1 MSVSSLTLLALP
13 VEIILAILEDCEYQ
27 EILACKLTCR
37 RMYDTISGSISLRY
51 LLELA
56 ANGMRDD
63 HRSSLGKIQR
73 LNLLAEHE
81 TAWRT
86 LSWLDNTSIDTLD
99 GWGEPVS
106 VSGNIIAFRNAY
118 AKPDASSEELLLL
131 RAPSKLRNV
140 QTKRWVVQLPH
151 DTQDVCISSAQDLL
165 VYRCGTK
172 SFHFCSL
179 SSGEKHPLVQHSGT
193 FEATNSW
200 RYRIGSMRVYGDSFA
215 IASEQGLY
223 ISTWNWKSGEQESD
237 FMASLQHSTF
247 DFLDEHHILFPSSI
261 DDSLYV
267 YDARA
272 MPPMNSRR
280 RKSKGTHCFEISM
293 PRFLGNHVTC
303 GIDLRCNS
311 LSAGQDE
318 SPASFHADPHQRM
331 ISLLITAGPNS
342 TGAHGHSPREQ
353 CEMHVRASALLAWT
367 KMHPAPPNA
376 SVVVPWSAWGPAAAR
391 VVVPRVDDTTLCASK
406 SKFLGSGMRV
416 ITPPS
421 SRSDGTSV
429 VTVMDYHPARV
440 FRGLQAEKHRWHNS
454 HTCLTTPTQ
463 HGTLA
468 QADPEWDN
476 NKHGPRASTNSRSR
490 SKSLPLPSFT
500 SSAGVRGMSVTDV
513 IKNLVFGG
521 WNGPSQPKVR
531 GTAARTAVKKLQ
543 FLEKDIP
550 LPQELQFDNTRPVFD
565 VLCEDAV
572 MFYTLVPGR
581 NTIQHAH
588 WYTF

>member
-1 MSVSSLTLLALP
+1 MSVSSSPLLTLP
-13 VEIILAILEDCEYQ
+13 VEIVLKILEDCEHQ
-27 EILACKLTCR
+27 GILACKLTCR
-37 RMYDTISGSISLRY
+37 HMYDTISGSISLRY

-86 LSWLDNTSIDTLD
+86 LSWSDNTSVDILE

-106 VSGNIIAFRNAY
+106 VSGNVIAFRNAY
-118 AKPDASSEELLLL
+118 AQPDASSEELLLL

-140 QTKRWVVQLPH
+140 QMKRWVVQLPH

-179 SSGEKHPLVQHSGT
+179 STGEKHPLVQHSGT
-193 FEATNSW
+193 FDAPNGW
-200 RYRIGSMRVYGDSFA
+200 GYRIGSMRVYGDSFA

-223 ISTWNWKSGEQESD
+223 ISTWNWKSGEHKSD

-247 DFLDEHHILFPSSI
+247 DFLDEHHILFPNSI

-267 YDARA
+267 YDIHA

-280 RKSKGTHCFEISM
+280 RKSKGTHCFEISV
-293 PRFLGNHVTC
+293 PRFLANHAAC
-303 GIDLRCNS
+303 SIDLRCNS
-311 LSAGQDE
+311 LAAGQDA

-331 ISLLITAGPNS
+331 VTLLITAGPDT
-342 TGAHGHSPREQ
+342 TGVHGQSRQEQ
-353 CEMHVRASALLAWT
+353 CELHARASALLAWT

-421 SRSDGTSV
+421 LRSDGTSV

-440 FRGLQAEKHRWHNS
+440 FRGLRAEKQRWYNS
-454 HTCLTTPTQ
+454 HTCPTAPTEMQ
-463 HGTLA
+463 GMLA
-468 QADPEWDN
+468 HADPERDN
-476 NKHGPRASTNSRSR
+476 NKQGPTTNSRSR
-490 SKSLPLPSFT
+490 SKSLPLPTFT
-500 SSAGVRGMSVTDV
+500 SSSGVRGISVTDV

-521 WNGPSQPKVR
+521 WNGPPQPR
-531 GTAARTAVKKLQ
+531 RLGIARTSAKKLK

-550 LPQELQFDNTRPVFD
+550 LPQELQLDNTRPVFD

-572 MFYTLVPGR
+572 MFYTLVPRR
-581 NTIQHAH
+581 NTIQYAH